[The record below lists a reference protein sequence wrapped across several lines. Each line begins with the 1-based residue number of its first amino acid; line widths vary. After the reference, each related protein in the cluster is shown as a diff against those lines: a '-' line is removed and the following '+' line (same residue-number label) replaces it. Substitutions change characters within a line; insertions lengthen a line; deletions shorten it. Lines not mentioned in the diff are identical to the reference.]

1 MATLKDVARLANV
14 DISTVSRALNNTSY
28 VHPET
33 KKKIYDAV
41 EQLSYKPN
49 LLAKGLRQ
57 GKRHTIGVV
66 IPEINFSIFGEMVQG
81 IEMQARKMG
90 YSIIICNTK
99 DKQDAEEECLNRLR
113 NGLVDGILIAA
124 TGQNGR
130 LLRDIKSSGI
140 SVMQIVRNQDSLLN
154 SVVADYYACGY
165 EAVKYLYGKGCRHI
179 GFING
184 SMEIIPYKE
193 RYKGYRKAIREF
205 SAEEYVACSAYSQR
219 DYFKSGYNGILELI
233 EKGGELDGLMV
244 AVDMQGLGAI
254 RALKE
259 RGIKVPEAMKVISLT
274 GHSIGGML
282 ETAMTSMEV
291 PAKEMGEEVTKMI
304 VSDIESKP
312 DKKCC
317 PFHKVFEASL
327 IERETT

>member
-14 DISTVSRALNNTSY
+14 DVSTVSRALNHTSY

-33 KKKIYDAV
+33 KKKIYAAV

-81 IEMQARKMG
+81 IEIQARKMG

-99 DKQDAEEECLNRLR
+99 DRQDAEEECLSRLR

-140 SVMQIVRNQDSLLN
+140 SVMQIVRNQDSILS

-165 EAVKYLYGKGCRHI
+165 QGVKYLYGKGCRHI

-193 RYKGYRKAIREF
+193 RYKGYRKAIREL
-205 SAEEYVACSAYSQR
+205 SSTEYVADSPFPPK
-219 DYFKSGYNGILELI
+219 DYFKNGYNGILELM
-233 EKGGELDGLMV
+233 EKDTALDGLMV

-259 RGIKVPEAMKVISLT
+259 RGIKVPEEVKIISLT

-291 PAKEMGEEVTKMI
+291 PAKEMGEEVTRMI
-304 VSDIESKP
+304 ISDIEGGP
-312 DKKCC
+312 DKKNS